1 MMPRCRSRTAL
12 PKIAHGWKNP
22 EVLKRYGVDV
32 PSLVEDLGKAIEDV
46 FKDMKDNF
54 TLRSIEK
61 ESAFLQ
67 HLDVQLSDIL
77 DKIEG
82 AFIKTFVA
90 FRMKKDLV
98 RQEPKLVRSPM
109 RVFVLVSGKIMH
121 RHPALMAFVL
131 TNAFAIL
138 LEAALPPILVGLI
151 SRIGFGALGLQK
163 STTARSNQIKFYLK
177 RKKIDL
183 HRSLGTLAAKV
194 QRIFYQAEVPKKAL
208 FGTFKRMGMK
218 AKL

>member
-1 MMPRCRSRTAL
+1 MRPSRSPKEARDLVIVEGKKMLKKMSGVSKVYEGSVEAL
-12 PKIAHGWKNP
+12 QNLIEVVKSLSIFRP

-98 RQEPKLVRSPM
+98 RQELKLVRSPM
-109 RVFVLVSGKIMH
+109 RVFVLVSG
-121 RHPALMAFVL
+121 
-131 TNAFAIL
+131 
-138 LEAALPPILVGLI
+138 E
-151 SRIGFGALGLQK
+151 
-163 STTARSNQIKFYLK
+163 
-177 RKKIDL
+177 
-183 HRSLGTLAAKV
+183 
-194 QRIFYQAEVPKKAL
+194 
-208 FGTFKRMGMK
+208 
-218 AKL
+218 